1 MKTTQNFQ
9 LKKLLSKDLCV
20 ITAREKQQLWDCVRG
35 KKKKQLKQF
44 LGKCGERER
53 ENYQIYNRSEFRKSI
68 KMPAKPPKMPQ
79 NPTQEQL
86 DDYSKTLEQY
96 FKDKEREL
104 AEQQLES
111 DRTLAELNKEKANVE
126 LRERETL
133 ELQERN
139 AALQA
144 ELEKN
149 MAELDLK
156 KQSHEDVWREEAD
169 KLDKRR
175 VELVEE
181 RRRLEKLA
189 IELEHSKC
197 VGGGTGEGDMLKFM
211 QQQQDLLTKITLLEE
226 KREIRETDRI
236 REAQT
241 EGQHW

>member
-9 LKKLLSKDLCV
+9 LKTLLSKDPCV
-20 ITAREKQQLWDCVRG
+20 IIAR
-35 KKKKQLKQF
+35 
-44 LGKCGERER
+44 GELCW
-53 ENYQIYNRSEFRKSI
+53 
-68 KMPAKPPKMPQ
+68 
-79 NPTQEQL
+79 NPTHGQL

-111 DRTLAELNKEKANVE
+111 DRTLVELNKEKANVE
-126 LRERETL
+126 LKERETL

-149 MAELDLK
+149 LAELDLK
-156 KQSHEDVWREEAD
+156 KQSHEDVWREEAG

-181 RRRLEKLA
+181 RRRLEKMA
-189 IELEHSKC
+189 IELEHSK
-197 VGGGTGEGDMLKFM
+197 GAKGEDEMLKFM
-211 QQQQDLLTKITLLEE
+211 QQQ
-226 KREIRETDRI
+226 
-236 REAQT
+236 
-241 EGQHW
+241 

>member
-1 MKTTQNFQ
+1 
-9 LKKLLSKDLCV
+9 
-20 ITAREKQQLWDCVRG
+20 
-35 KKKKQLKQF
+35 
-44 LGKCGERER
+44 
-53 ENYQIYNRSEFRKSI
+53 
-68 KMPAKPPKMPQ
+68 MPAKPPKMPK
-79 NPTQEQL
+79 NPTQEQP

-126 LRERETL
+126 LKERETL

-149 MAELDLK
+149 LAELDLK
-156 KQSHEDVWREEAD
+156 KQSHEDVWREEAG

-189 IELEHSKC
+189 IELEHSKGA
-197 VGGGTGEGDMLKFM
+197 GGGKGEEEMLKFM
-211 QQQQDLLTKITLLEE
+211 QQQ
-226 KREIRETDRI
+226 
-236 REAQT
+236 
-241 EGQHW
+241 